1 MANIESILAKLDWRL
16 EWLNAL
22 SPSDFSRAGM
32 AIGMYPGMGDAAS
45 DVYRI
50 LVDHL
55 REGHPEEFIEGLKE
69 FMSTMQVADSNHVVD
84 KILVSIDRELDQCEI
99 RRR

>member
-32 AIGMYPGMGDAAS
+32 VIGMYPRIENAS
-45 DVYRI
+45 EVYRI

-55 REGHPEEFIEGLKE
+55 GDGQTDEFVELLVQFISS
-69 FMSTMQVADSNHVVD
+69 MPIAD
-84 KILVSIDRELDQCEI
+84 
-99 RRR
+99 

>member
-45 DVYRI
+45 EVYRI

-55 REGHPEEFIEGLKE
+55 RDGHPEEFIEGLKE
-69 FMSTMQVADSNHVVD
+69 FMSTMQIADSNRVVD
-84 KILVSIDRELDQCEI
+84 LILVSLDQSELRCG
-99 RRR
+99 